1 MSIQSIILLVVI
13 GLVLFI
19 DNLFSDK
26 EKEVTENLIEGNTN
40 KKPKKNFSF
49 NKNLFVYWFPLIF
62 VFVGFFINDDLNSII
77 YEQTGFIYGS
87 LVSWIIIFYY
97 VTFFSYKSLIT
108 SKKRDKIIATE
119 ILYFFTII
127 LLTLVIHFSSQ
138 YKQNSEDRFVISTS
152 SYTKDYNCA
161 PSPPEGTDWEDLLD
175 YIPLE
180 GEIFCD
186 KEISTSFRARA
197 FGTASGYSNISS
209 IETTKINGGLYKYEY
224 WDGETLFS
232 SLSELQQD
240 AATRGLNYDSNQIS
254 KMRIKTKKTSVS
266 ATITFEY
273 LYDYLSPLMHIEW
286 NKTVEKNGLMIKFD
300 NKPLETGTREIPTY
314 FIPFLINLLIIG
326 YLWRAIF
333 SLVFWSLRTLT
344 KT

>member
-40 KKPKKNFSF
+40 KKPKKYFSF

-87 LVSWIIIFYY
+87 LVSWVIIFYY

-127 LLTLVIHFSSQ
+127 LLTLVIHFSSH
-138 YKQNSEDRFVISTS
+138 YKQNSKDRFVTSTK
-152 SYTKDYNCA
+152 SYTGEYNCD
-161 PSPPEGTDWEDLLD
+161 PSIRKGADLVD
-175 YIPLE
+175 IIGYSSFE
-180 GEIFCD
+180 GEINCN
-186 KEISTSFRARA
+186 KEISTVFFDDR
-197 FGTASGYSNISS
+197 IV
-209 IETTKINGGLYKYEY
+209 TTKINGRAYEY

-240 AATRGLNYDSNQIS
+240 AARRGLKYDSNQIS
-254 KMRIKTKKTSVS
+254 RMTILTKKPSVS
-266 ATITFEY
+266 VTEITEF
-273 LYDYLSPLMHIEW
+273 LYDYLSPLIHIEW
-286 NKTVEKNGLMIKFD
+286 TRTVESSAFMFD
-300 NKPLETGTREIPTY
+300 GDLIEAQTVEIQTY
-314 FIPFLINLLIIG
+314 FIPFLFNLLIIG

>member
-40 KKPKKNFSF
+40 KKPKKSFSF

-87 LVSWIIIFYY
+87 LVSWVIIFYY

-127 LLTLVIHFSSQ
+127 LLENVDVYITSWNIIS
-138 YKQNSEDRFVISTS
+138 NSHGLIS
-152 SYTKDYNCA
+152 
-161 PSPPEGTDWEDLLD
+161 
-175 YIPLE
+175 I
-180 GEIFCD
+180 
-186 KEISTSFRARA
+186 
-197 FGTASGYSNISS
+197 
-209 IETTKINGGLYKYEY
+209 
-224 WDGETLFS
+224 
-232 SLSELQQD
+232 
-240 AATRGLNYDSNQIS
+240 
-254 KMRIKTKKTSVS
+254 
-266 ATITFEY
+266 
-273 LYDYLSPLMHIEW
+273 
-286 NKTVEKNGLMIKFD
+286 
-300 NKPLETGTREIPTY
+300 
-314 FIPFLINLLIIG
+314 
-326 YLWRAIF
+326 
-333 SLVFWSLRTLT
+333 
-344 KT
+344 

>member
-26 EKEVTENLIEGNTN
+26 EKEVTEKLIEGNTN
-40 KKPKKNFSF
+40 KKPKKYFSF

-108 SKKRDKIIATE
+108 SKKRYKIIATE

-138 YKQNSEDRFVISTS
+138 YKQNSKDRFVISTS
-152 SYTKDYNCA
+152 SYTKDYNCFA
-161 PSPPEGTDWEDLLD
+161 STPAGLETDDPFD
-175 YIPLE
+175 YILE
-180 GEIFCD
+180 QGEIYCD
-186 KEISTSFRARA
+186 EEISTLF
-197 FGTASGYSNISS
+197 FGDRIV
-209 IETTKINGGLYKYEY
+209 TTKINGGLYEY

-240 AATRGLNYDSNQIS
+240 AAIRGLKYDSNQIS
-254 KMRIKTKKTSVS
+254 RMTIKIRKTS
-266 ATITFEY
+266 ATKTTEY
-273 LYDYLSPLMHIEW
+273 LYDYLSPLIHIEW
-286 NKTVEKNGLMIKFD
+286 NKTVEINPLMLKFD
-300 NKPLETGTREIPTY
+300 NEPFETGTIEIQTY